1 MTSIF
6 NRSTSGLRALSRS
19 VDFGSV
25 TKWIFFSALIGC
37 FAGLA
42 GVGFEQLIHLIKEQV
57 FERSFGDTAEGVGEI
72 GSRWW
77 LVLLLPTAGG
87 LVTGLLVQ
95 TFAPEAEGHGTDS
108 VIRSFHFLKGV
119 VRKRIIL
126 LKALAS
132 AITIGTGGSAGQ
144 EGPVAQVGAGI
155 GSTLADAFKLSERD
169 RRMFLLSGARA
180 GIGAMFCSPMGG
192 ALFMPEVLYRKP
204 EFEGDSIIPCIIAS
218 IFAYATFT
226 AISGVHQAIPLDSAT
241 LASLSFE
248 TSQILVYLVLAI
260 ACTAAG
266 WLYVKTFYGL
276 QRLFGRLTAIPK
288 AVRPALGGLLLGGI
302 ALTIGPFAGEQGI
315 FFGGYGLIRSSV
327 DAVLPVQILLALVVA
342 KILATSFS
350 ISSGGSG
357 GVFAPSLAIGAL
369 VGAAIGQGAD
379 LLFPGLG
386 INPANF
392 ALVGMGGFFAGVA
405 KVPVASVLLVS
416 EMTGNYELLAPL
428 MLVSVVHV
436 MLSNRWSLYE
446 AQVDGMVDSPTHAG
460 DFVVDV
466 LADIRVRDIIDDVRK
481 PHLIHQD
488 TTLRRVLKIVS
499 DAKESYFPVVDED
512 ERMVGIFS
520 LTDLRRIYLEEV
532 VEDFVIVR
540 DFMID
545 SVIHAELD
553 ENLDE
558 VLRRLTR
565 NNINAIP
572 IMDPQREGHVV
583 AVLERN
589 EIGRAYD
596 RRLREF
602 QDGEH
607 AASSWRKQGA

>member
-1 MTSIF
+1 MSSVF
-6 NRSTSGLRALSRS
+6 NRSASGLRELSRT

-25 TKWIFFSALIGC
+25 TKWVFFSTLIGFC
-37 FAGLA
+37 AGLA
-42 GVGFEQLIHLIKEQV
+42 AVGFEWLIHVMKHEV
-57 FERSFGDTAEGVGEI
+57 FARAFGSAAEGAG
-72 GSRWW
+72 GLSGLWW
-77 LVLLLPTAGG
+77 LVLLVPAAGG
-87 LVTGLLVQ
+87 LITGLLVQ
-95 TFAPEAEGHGTDS
+95 WLAPEAEGHGTDS
-108 VIRSFHFLKGV
+108 VIRSFHHLKGI
-119 VRKRIIL
+119 VRKRVIV
-126 LKALAS
+126 LKALTS

-144 EGPVAQVGAGI
+144 EGPVAQVGAGV
-155 GSTLADAFKLSERD
+155 GSSLARTFKLSERD
-169 RRMFLLSGARA
+169 RRMFLLSGASA

-218 IFAYATFT
+218 IFAYATYT
-226 AISGVHQAIPLDSAT
+226 AISGEHQAIPLSPET
-241 LASLSFE
+241 LESLSFE
-248 TSQILVYLVLAI
+248 RSQILVYLVLAI
-260 ACTAAG
+260 ACTAIG
-266 WLYVKTFYGL
+266 FVYVKCFYGIHA
-276 QRLFGRLTAIPK
+276 LFSKLSVLPK
-288 AVRPALGGLLLGGI
+288 SIRPALGGALLGATALAI
-302 ALTIGPFAGEQGI
+302 APVSGEEGI
-315 FFGGYGLIRSSV
+315 FFGGYGLIRS
-327 DAVLPVQILLALVVA
+327 AVEATLPAKALLVVALA

-369 VGAAIGQGAD
+369 VGAAVGQAAD
-379 LLFPGLG
+379 HLFPALEV
-386 INPANF
+386 NTANF

-405 KVPVASVLLVS
+405 KVPIASVILVS

-446 AQVDGMVDSPTHAG
+446 AQVGGMVDSPTHAG

-466 LADIRVRDIIDDVRK
+466 LADIKVGEILPDIRK

-499 DAKESYFPVVDED
+499 DAKESYFPVVDDD

-520 LTDLRRIYLEEV
+520 LTDLRRIYLEDV

-545 SVIHAELD
+545 SVVTAEVH

-558 VLRRLTR
+558 VLRRLTSR
-565 NNINAIP
+565 NINAVP
-572 IMDPQREGHVV
+572 ILDPEHEGHVL
-583 AVLERN
+583 AVLDRS

-596 RRLREF
+596 RRLRAF
-602 QDGEH
+602 KQGEH
-607 AASSWRKQGA
+607 SAARSRRLGT